1 MIDAA
6 LQALVALA
14 DPVRFA
20 ILVGGV
26 LVGLVLGVIPGLGG
40 VVGLSLLIP
49 FTYKLD
55 TYSSFALLL
64 GMAATSTVS
73 DLIPAVLFGVPG
85 SVGAAATVIDGHT
98 LAKKGQAGRALGAG
112 YAAALV
118 GGVLGAVL
126 LAAVI
131 PLIRPFVLHIGSPE
145 LLSFSIFGL
154 SMVAVLSGRA
164 PLKGFA
170 GAGLGIMLAMIG
182 SGSQTGTER
191 WTFGTLYL
199 WDHLPLVP
207 FTLGLFAMPELA
219 EMAIMRTTI
228 ARVSNAID
236 FSLRAQWGGAR
247 DALRHWW
254 LVLRCGCL
262 GAVLGMVP
270 GLGAASIDWIAYGH
284 AVRTEK
290 KAPAF
295 GEGDIRGV
303 IAPEASNNAK
313 EGGHLITTIAFGV
326 PSGASMAVLLSAF
339 LLHGLV
345 PGPDMLTK
353 HLDVTFLMV
362 WSLTLAHV
370 IGGLICLAAS
380 GAFARIASVPAGKLV
395 PIVLGFMF
403 LSAFQGSQS
412 WGDLYTLVLFGAVGW
427 LMKLLNWPRPPLMLG
442 FVLGTVFERNLFI
455 STELYGAAWIY
466 RPVVVAVLAV
476 TLWVVLGPLK
486 NNVQDLVRT
495 FRSARGPQVQLNL
508 AVAFN
513 VAVLAVV
520 GTALWQA
527 RDWPW
532 EAKLVPHTA
541 AYTALIFAALNLLT
555 ELFFSPAAQPAGSA
569 ALVHSGMDTVMTGHA
584 PLGRSLRHFAW
595 MICFLAV
602 AYGIGLL
609 PGIFFLILLHSRFEF
624 GERWRTAVISAVA
637 TTVLSWVVFD
647 QIFSLV
653 WPQSILG
660 EAMPTFRASL
670 DFI

>member
-1 MIDAA
+1 MLDAA
-6 LQALVALA
+6 AQAFLALT

-40 VVGLSLLIP
+40 VVGLTLLIP

-64 GMAATSTVS
+64 GMAAVTTIS

-85 SVGAAATVIDGHT
+85 SVGAAATVIDGHA

-112 YAAALV
+112 FASALI
-118 GGVLGAVL
+118 GGVFGAAL
-126 LAAVI
+126 LAAII

-191 WTFGTLYL
+191 WTFGSFYL

-228 ARVSNAID
+228 ARESGAAD
-236 FSLRAQWGGAR
+236 FSLMAQWEGAR

-254 LVLRCGCL
+254 LVLRCSWL
-262 GAVLGMVP
+262 GAVLGTVP

-284 AVRTEK
+284 AVRSEK
-290 KAPAF
+290 KSPSF

-353 HLDVTFLMV
+353 NLDVTFLMV
-362 WSLTLAHV
+362 WSLTLAHIV
-370 IGGLICLAAS
+370 GAVICLAAS
-380 GAFARIASVPAGKLV
+380 GAFARLARVPAGKLV
-395 PIVLGFMF
+395 PIVLALMF

-412 WGDLYTLVLFGAVGW
+412 WGDLYSLVLFGALGW
-427 LMKLLNWPRPPLMLG
+427 LMKLLSWPRPPLMLG
-442 FVLGTVFERNLFI
+442 FVLGVVFERNLFI
-455 STELYGAAWIY
+455 STEIYGGAWVF
-466 RPVVVAVLAV
+466 RPVVLAVLAV
-476 TLWVVLGPLK
+476 TLWVVMGPLK
-486 NNVQDLVRT
+486 HNILDLVRA
-495 FRSARGPQVQLNL
+495 FRGARGPRVQLNL

-513 VAVLAVV
+513 LVLLAAVGA
-520 GTALWQA
+520 ALWLA
-527 RDWPW
+527 RGWPW
-532 EAKLVPHTA
+532 EAKLVPYTA
-541 AYTALIFAALNLLT
+541 AYAVLIFASLNLLT
-555 ELFFSPAAQPAGSA
+555 ELFFAPAVQHTSLAAPA
-569 ALVHSGMDTVMTGHA
+569 HSGMDSKMAEHA
-584 PLGRSLRHFAW
+584 PLGRSLRHFGW
-595 MICFLAV
+595 MICFLGV
-602 AYGIGLL
+602 AYGIGIL
-609 PGIFFLILLHSRFEF
+609 PGLFLLILLHSRLEF
-624 GERWRTAVISAVA
+624 GERWRTAIISAVA
-637 TTVLSWVVFD
+637 VTVLSWVVFD
-647 QIFSLV
+647 QIFALV
-653 WPQSILG
+653 WPQSILS
-660 EAMPTFRASL
+660 EAMPTLRARL

>member
-1 MIDAA
+1 MFDAA
-6 LQALVALA
+6 LQALLALC
-14 DPVRFA
+14 DPVRFV

-40 VVGLSLLIP
+40 VVGLTLLIP

-55 TYSSFALLL
+55 TYSAFALLL
-64 GMAATSTVS
+64 GMAAVTTIS

-85 SVGAAATVIDGHT
+85 SVGAAATVIDGHA

-112 YAAALV
+112 YTAALV
-118 GGVLGAVL
+118 GGVLGAAL

-131 PLIRPFVLHIGSPE
+131 PVIRPFVLHIGSPE

-182 SGSQTGTER
+182 SGSPSGTER
-191 WTFGTLYL
+191 WTFGTFYL

-219 EMAIMRTTI
+219 EMAIMRTSI
-228 ARVSNAID
+228 ARDPGDLD
-236 FSLRAQWGGAR
+236 FSFSAQWQGAR

-254 LVLRCGCL
+254 LVLRCGWL
-262 GAVLGMVP
+262 GAVLGAVP
-270 GLGAASIDWIAYGH
+270 GLGASSIDWIAYGH

-290 KAPAF
+290 AAATF

-326 PSGASMAVLLSAF
+326 PSGVSMAVLLSAF

-370 IGGLICLAAS
+370 IGGLICLGAS
-380 GAFARIASVPAGKLV
+380 GLFARLASVPAGKLV
-395 PIVLGFMF
+395 PIVLALMF

-412 WGDLYTLVLFGAVGW
+412 WGDLYSLVLFGALGW
-427 LMKLLNWPRPPLMLG
+427 LMKLLRWPRPPLMLG

-455 STELYGAAWIY
+455 STQIYGGAWIY
-466 RPVVVAVLAV
+466 RPIVLVILAV
-476 TLWVVLGPLK
+476 TLWIVLGPLK
-486 NNVQDLVRT
+486 DNARDLLRT
-495 FRSARGPQVQLNL
+495 FRRGRHPRPRFNL

-513 VAVLAVV
+513 ALILAVV
-520 GTALWQA
+520 AAAFWQT
-527 RDWPW
+527 RGWPW

-541 AYTALIFAALNLLT
+541 AYVVIVFATLNLMT
-555 ELFFSPAAQPAGSA
+555 ELFFVPSAESGGAAHG
-569 ALVHSGMDTVMTGHA
+569 GMDTVLTGQI

-595 MICFLAV
+595 MICFLVGAYAV
-602 AYGIGLL
+602 GLL
-609 PGIFFLILLHSRFEF
+609 PGLFFLILLHSRFEF

-637 TTVLSWVVFD
+637 VTALSWVVFD
-647 QIFSLV
+647 QIFALV
-653 WPQSILG
+653 WPQSALSQ
-660 EAMPTFRASL
+660 AVPALRASL

>member
-1 MIDAA
+1 MFEAA
-6 LQALVALA
+6 VQALLALC
-14 DPVRFA
+14 DPFRFA

-26 LVGLVLGVIPGLGG
+26 LIGLVLGVIPGLGG
-40 VVGLSLLIP
+40 VVGLTLLIP

-55 TYSSFALLL
+55 TYTSFALLL
-64 GMAATSTVS
+64 GMAAVTTIS

-85 SVGAAATVIDGHT
+85 SVGAAATVIDGHA
-98 LAKKGQAGRALGAG
+98 LAKKGEAGRALGAG
-112 YAAALV
+112 YTSALV
-118 GGVLGAVL
+118 GGVLGAAL

-131 PLIRPFVLHIGSPE
+131 PVIRPFILHIGSPE

-182 SGSQTGTER
+182 SGSPSGTER

-219 EMAIMRTTI
+219 EMAIMRTSI
-228 ARVSNAID
+228 ARDSGKLD
-236 FSLRAQWGGAR
+236 FSFAAQWQGAR

-254 LVLRCGCL
+254 LVLRCGWL
-262 GAVLGMVP
+262 GAVLGTVP
-270 GLGAASIDWIAYGH
+270 GLGASSIDWIAYGH
-284 AVRTEK
+284 AVRSEK
-290 KAPAF
+290 AGASF
-295 GEGDIRGV
+295 GKGDIRGV

-313 EGGHLITTIAFGV
+313 EGGHLITTVAFGV
-326 PSGASMAVLLSAF
+326 PSGVSMAVLLSAF

-380 GAFARIASVPAGKLV
+380 GVFARLASVPAGKLV
-395 PIVLGFMF
+395 PIVLALMF

-412 WGDLYTLVLFGAVGW
+412 WGDLYALVLFGALGW
-427 LMKLLNWPRPPLMLG
+427 LMKLLHWPRPPLMLG
-442 FVLGTVFERNLFI
+442 FVLGSVFERNLFI
-455 STELYGAAWIY
+455 STQIYGGDWIY
-466 RPVVVAVLAV
+466 RPIVLVILAV
-476 TLWVVLGPLK
+476 TLWIVLGPLK
-486 NNVQDLVRT
+486 DNARDLFRT
-495 FRSARGPQVQLNL
+495 FSSGRHPRPQFNL

-513 VAVLAVV
+513 AALLAVV
-520 GTALWQA
+520 AIALWQTL
-527 RDWPW
+527 DWPW
-532 EAKLVPHTA
+532 EAKLVPNTA
-541 AYTALIFAALNLLT
+541 AYIVLIFATLNLLT
-555 ELFFSPAAQPAGSA
+555 ELWFVPSAKAGDATGAAHGA
-569 ALVHSGMDTVMTGHA
+569 MDTMLMENA

-595 MICFLAV
+595 MVCFLAV
-602 AYGIGLL
+602 AYGVGLL
-609 PGIFFLILLHSRFEF
+609 PGLFFLILLHSRFEF
-624 GERWRTAVISAVA
+624 GERWRTAVISAVSV
-637 TTVLSWVVFD
+637 TVLSWLIFDRVFA
-647 QIFSLV
+647 LV
-653 WPQSILG
+653 WPQSVLSQ
-660 EAMPTFRASL
+660 AVPALRASL

>member
-1 MIDAA
+1 MFDAA
-6 LQALVALA
+6 LQALLALC

-40 VVGLSLLIP
+40 VVGLTLLIP

-55 TYSSFALLL
+55 TYSAFALLL
-64 GMAATSTVS
+64 GMAAVTTIS

-85 SVGAAATVIDGHT
+85 SVGAAATVIDGHA

-112 YAAALV
+112 YTSALV
-118 GGVLGAVL
+118 GGVLGAAL

-131 PLIRPFVLHIGSPE
+131 PVIRPFVLHIGSPE

-182 SGSQTGTER
+182 SGSPSGTER
-191 WTFGTLYL
+191 WTFGTFYL

-219 EMAIMRTTI
+219 EMAIMRTSI
-228 ARVSNAID
+228 ARNPGELD
-236 FSLRAQWGGAR
+236 FSLSAQWQGAR

-254 LVLRCGCL
+254 LVLRCGWL
-262 GAVLGMVP
+262 GAVLGAVP
-270 GLGAASIDWIAYGH
+270 GLGASSIDWIAYGH
-284 AVRTEK
+284 AVRSEK
-290 KAPAF
+290 TAATF

-326 PSGASMAVLLSAF
+326 PSGVSMAVLLSAF

-370 IGGLICLAAS
+370 IGGLICLGAS
-380 GAFARIASVPAGKLV
+380 GTFARLASVPAGKLV
-395 PIVLGFMF
+395 PIVLALMF

-412 WGDLYTLVLFGAVGW
+412 WGDLYSLVLFGALGW
-427 LMKLLNWPRPPLMLG
+427 LMKLLRWPRPPLMLG

-455 STELYGAAWIY
+455 STQIYGGAWVY
-466 RPVVVAVLAV
+466 RPIVLVILAV
-476 TLWVVLGPLK
+476 TLWIVLGPLK
-486 NNVQDLVRT
+486 DNALDLLRT
-495 FRSARGPQVQLNL
+495 FRSGRHPRPQFNL

-513 VAVLAVV
+513 ALILAVV
-520 GTALWQA
+520 AAALWQTK
-527 RDWPW
+527 DWPW

-541 AYTALIFAALNLLT
+541 AYVVIVFATLNLMT
-555 ELFFSPAAQPAGSA
+555 ELFFVSSAQAGGAAHGD
-569 ALVHSGMDTVMTGHA
+569 MDTVLTGQV
-584 PLGRSLRHFAW
+584 PLSRSLRHFAW
-595 MICFLAV
+595 MICFLVV
-602 AYGIGLL
+602 AYGVGLL
-609 PGIFFLILLHSRFEF
+609 PGLFFLILLHSRFEF

-637 TTVLSWVVFD
+637 VTVLSWVIFD
-647 QIFSLV
+647 QIFALV
-653 WPQSILG
+653 WPQSALSQ
-660 EAMPTFRASL
+660 AVPALRASL

>member
-1 MIDAA
+1 MFDAA
-6 LQALVALA
+6 LQALLALC

-40 VVGLSLLIP
+40 VVGLTLLIP

-55 TYSSFALLL
+55 TYSAFALLL
-64 GMAATSTVS
+64 GMAAVTTIS

-85 SVGAAATVIDGHT
+85 SVGAAATVIDGHA

-112 YAAALV
+112 YTAALV
-118 GGVLGAVL
+118 GGVLGAAL

-131 PLIRPFVLHIGSPE
+131 PVIRPFVLHIGSPE

-182 SGSQTGTER
+182 SGSPSGTER
-191 WTFGTLYL
+191 WTFGTFYL

-219 EMAIMRTTI
+219 EMAIMRTSI
-228 ARVSNAID
+228 ARNPGELD
-236 FSLRAQWGGAR
+236 FSLSAQWQGAR
-247 DALRHWW
+247 DALSHWW
-254 LVLRCGCL
+254 LVLRCGWL
-262 GAVLGMVP
+262 GAVLGAVP
-270 GLGAASIDWIAYGH
+270 GLGASSIDWIAYGH
-284 AVRTEK
+284 AVRSEK
-290 KAPAF
+290 TAATF

-326 PSGASMAVLLSAF
+326 PSGVSMAVLLSAF

-370 IGGLICLAAS
+370 IGGLICLGAS
-380 GAFARIASVPAGKLV
+380 GMFARLASVPAGKLV
-395 PIVLGFMF
+395 PIVLALMF

-412 WGDLYTLVLFGAVGW
+412 WGDLHSLVLFGALGW
-427 LMKLLNWPRPPLMLG
+427 LMKVLRWPRPPLMLG

-455 STELYGAAWIY
+455 STQIYGGAWIY
-466 RPVVVAVLAV
+466 RPIVLVILAV
-476 TLWVVLGPLK
+476 TLWIVLGPLK
-486 NNVQDLVRT
+486 DNARDLLRT
-495 FRSARGPQVQLNL
+495 FRSGRHPRPQFNL

-513 VAVLAVV
+513 ALILAVV
-520 GTALWQA
+520 AAALWQT

-541 AYTALIFAALNLLT
+541 AYVVIVFAALNLMT
-555 ELFFSPAAQPAGSA
+555 ELFFVPSAQSGGATAHG
-569 ALVHSGMDTVMTGHA
+569 GMDTVLTGQI
-584 PLGRSLRHFAW
+584 PLSRSLRHFAW
-595 MICFLAV
+595 MICFLVV
-602 AYGIGLL
+602 AHGVGLL
-609 PGIFFLILLHSRFEF
+609 PGLFFLILLHSRFEF

-637 TTVLSWVVFD
+637 VTVLSWVIFD
-647 QIFSLV
+647 QIFALV
-653 WPQSILG
+653 WPQSALSQ
-660 EAMPTFRASL
+660 AVPALRASF

>member
-1 MIDAA
+1 MLDAA
-6 LQALVALA
+6 LQALLGLA

-26 LVGLVLGVIPGLGG
+26 LIGLVLGVIPGLGG
-40 VVGLSLLIP
+40 VVGLTLLIP

-55 TYSSFALLL
+55 TYSAFALLL
-64 GMAATSTVS
+64 GFAAVTTIS

-112 YAAALV
+112 YTAALV
-118 GGVLGAVL
+118 GGVLGALL

-131 PLIRPFVLHIGSPE
+131 PIIRPFVLHIGSPE

-170 GAGLGIMLAMIG
+170 GAGIGIMLAMIG
-182 SGSQTGTER
+182 SGSPTGTER
-191 WTFGTLYL
+191 WTFDTLYL
-199 WDHLPLVP
+199 WDRLPLVP

-219 EMAIMRTTI
+219 EMAIMRTSI
-228 ARVSNAID
+228 ARDPSAID
-236 FSLRAQWGGAR
+236 FSVTAQWQGAR

-254 LVLRCGCL
+254 LVLRCGWL
-262 GAVLGMVP
+262 GAVLGTVP

-284 AVRTEK
+284 AVRSEK

-353 HLDVTFLMV
+353 NLDVTFLMV

-380 GAFARIASVPAGKLV
+380 GTFARIASVPAGKLV
-395 PIVLGFMF
+395 PIILAMMF

-412 WGDLYTLVLFGAVGW
+412 WGDLYSLVLFGAVGW
-427 LMKLLNWPRPPLMLG
+427 LMKLLHWPRPPLMLG

-455 STELYGAAWIY
+455 STEIYGGGWIY
-466 RPVVVAVLAV
+466 RPVVLVVLAI
-476 TLWVVLGPLK
+476 TIWVVLGPLK
-486 NNVQDLVRT
+486 DNVVDLVRT
-495 FRSARGPQVQLNL
+495 FRSARGPRVRLNL

-513 VAVLAVV
+513 AMLLAVV
-520 GTALWQA
+520 SLALWQA
-527 RDWPW
+527 RTWPW

-541 AYTALIFAALNLLT
+541 AYAVLIFTVLNLITEMFFAPAALPGVAAK
-555 ELFFSPAAQPAGSA
+555 PAHG
-569 ALVHSGMDTVMTGHA
+569 GMDTVLAGHV
-584 PLGRSLRHFAW
+584 PLGRSLRHFGW
-595 MICFLAV
+595 MVAFLVV

-609 PGIFFLILLHSRFEF
+609 PGIFVLILLHSRFEF
-624 GERWRTAVISAVA
+624 GERWRTAVISAAAVA
-637 TTVLSWVVFD
+637 ILSWVVFD
-647 QIFSLV
+647 QIFALV
-653 WPQSILG
+653 WPQSYLS
-660 EAMPTFRASL
+660 ELVPALHASF